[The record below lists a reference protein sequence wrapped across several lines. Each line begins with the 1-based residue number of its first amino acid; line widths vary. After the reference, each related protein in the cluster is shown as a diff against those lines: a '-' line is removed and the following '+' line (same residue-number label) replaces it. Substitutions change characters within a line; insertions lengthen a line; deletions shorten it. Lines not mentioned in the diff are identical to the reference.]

1 MKRNLLLCVD
11 AFGTL
16 FRPRSPI
23 AEQYGSVARGMGVK
37 ISDDE
42 VAKSFKSAF
51 KETSKA
57 YPNYGKKTEMGARQW
72 WTKVINKTFTP
83 HHSGPLPTNLTSAL
97 INRFWCKDGYTLFP
111 DVSYLQKLSLSLQ
124 RQRDAPS
131 RLVIG
136 VITNSDDRVPDV
148 LTSLG
153 LRVDPLRYNP
163 TTKDSTQEVQQAE
176 EARHHQH
183 PDIDFCVM
191 SYDVG
196 VEKPSSEIFNA
207 AVDTLSTLLSSEGKE
222 YKQEDWG
229 LVYVGDEVG
238 KDAKGAVMAG
248 WDAVLLDRGGEV
260 DTAYEGDA
268 PGVEGWIEVEGKKV
282 PILEGFEALG
292 SYGGHELLKAVST

>member
-23 AEQYGSVARGMGVK
+23 AEQYGNVARGMGVK
-37 ISDDE
+37 ISDEE
-42 VAKSFKSAF
+42 VAKSFKSA
-51 KETSKA
+51 
-57 YPNYGKKTEMGARQW
+57 YPNYGKKTDMGARQW
-72 WTKVINKTFTP
+72 WTEVINKTFTP
-83 HHSGPLPTNLTSAL
+83 HHQGPLPTNLTPTL

-111 DVSYLQKLSLSLQ
+111 DVSYLQKLSHSPQ
-124 RQRDAPS
+124 RQRNASS

-153 LRVDPLRYNP
+153 LKVNPLRYNP
-163 TTKDSTQEVQQAE
+163 TLKDSTQEARQAE
-176 EARHHQH
+176 EAQNHQH

-196 VEKPSSEIFNA
+196 VEKPSSEIFDA
-207 AVDTLSTLLSSEGKE
+207 AVDTLSSLLSSESKE
-222 YKQEDWG
+222 YKKEDWG

-248 WDAVLLDRGGEV
+248 WNAVLLDRGGEV

-268 PGVEGWIEVEGKKV
+268 PGVEGWIEVEGSRV

-292 SYGGHELLKAVST
+292 SYGGHELLKASST

>member
-1 MKRNLLLCVD
+1 MVELTPLIVSVFCPLLNILKSQYEKCLCIKCRFDNSYLHCNL
-11 AFGTL
+11 
-16 FRPRSPI
+16 
-23 AEQYGSVARGMGVK
+23 Q
-37 ISDDE
+37 
-42 VAKSFKSAF
+42 
-51 KETSKA
+51 
-57 YPNYGKKTEMGARQW
+57 
-72 WTKVINKTFTP
+72 VINKTFTP
-83 HHSGPLPTNLTSAL
+83 HHSGPLPTNLTSTL

-111 DVSYLQKLSLSLQ
+111 DVSYLQKLSLSPQ
-124 RQRDAPS
+124 RQSDASS

-153 LRVDPLRYNP
+153 LRVNPLRYNP
-163 TTKDSTQEVQQAE
+163 TTKDKQQEVRQAE
-176 EARHHQH
+176 EAQKYQH

-196 VEKPSSEIFNA
+196 VEKPSSEIFDA
-207 AVDTLSTLLSSEGKE
+207 AVDTLSSLLSSEGQQF
-222 YKQEDWG
+222 KQEDWA
-229 LVYVGDEVG
+229 LVYVGDEVA

-248 WDAVLLDRGGEV
+248 WDAVLLDRGGEA

-292 SYGGHELLKAVST
+292 SYGGHELLEVNATDS

>member
-23 AEQYGSVARGMGVK
+23 AEQYGSVARSMGVK
-37 ISDDE
+37 ISDEE

-51 KETSKA
+51 KEISKA

-72 WTKVINKTFTP
+72 WTEVINKTFTP
-83 HHSGPLPTNLTSAL
+83 HHQGPLPTNLTSTL

-111 DVSYLQKLSLSLQ
+111 DVSCLQKLSHSPQ
-124 RQRDAPS
+124 RQQDASS

-153 LRVDPLRYNP
+153 LRVNPLRYNLAI
-163 TTKDSTQEVQQAE
+163 KDSTQEARQAE
-176 EARHHQH
+176 EAQKHQH

-196 VEKPSSEIFNA
+196 VEKP
-207 AVDTLSTLLSSEGKE
+207 
-222 YKQEDWG
+222 
-229 LVYVGDEVG
+229 
-238 KDAKGAVMAG
+238 
-248 WDAVLLDRGGEV
+248 
-260 DTAYEGDA
+260 
-268 PGVEGWIEVEGKKV
+268 
-282 PILEGFEALG
+282 
-292 SYGGHELLKAVST
+292 